1 MKYQSTALNRN
12 LINFNRQL
20 DIWVQNPWRRYSLL
34 IIIFLAAFFL
44 GSSIG
49 MINGALALMDP
60 IGAFF
65 TVIFI
70 EIFVRIRRSY
80 LEKKSPSISLPAFD
94 SFRMGFVYGLFM
106 EGFKLL

>member
-1 MKYQSTALNRN
+1 MKYQSTGLNRN
-12 LINFNRQL
+12 VINIVRRL
-20 DIWVQNPWRRYSLL
+20 ELWTVNPWRRYSLL
-34 IIIFLAAFFL
+34 ISIFLSSFWL

-70 EIFVRIRRSY
+70 EI
-80 LEKKSPSISLPAFD
+80 
-94 SFRMGFVYGLFM
+94 
-106 EGFKLL
+106 

>member
-1 MKYQSTALNRN
+1 
-12 LINFNRQL
+12 
-20 DIWVQNPWRRYSLL
+20 
-34 IIIFLAAFFL
+34 
-44 GSSIG
+44 
-49 MINGALALMDP
+49 MDP

-70 EIFVRIRRSY
+70 EIFVRIRRTY
-80 LEKKSPSISLPAFD
+80 LERRSSSISLPAFD